1 MQPLHILVVEGN
13 PHLRSLLAWHMQQA
27 GHQVQVAE
35 STRQAKALLRQDWF
49 NLMLLDADISNRVVG
64 LQLCS
69 WVHQQFDL
77 LILLLSN
84 RTSEQDVIAGL
95 AAGAD
100 DYLAKPLSMQLLD
113 ARIQALTRRICRTTP
128 PTFLQY
134 GDLRID
140 LVQRRVTLANQG
152 VELTPQEFSLLFAL
166 VQADGSPLSR
176 TELLQ
181 RAWPECIDN
190 PRTVDTHILSLRKKI
205 ESDPREPHL
214 IQTVRKV
221 GYCFAVATADS
232 TSVVLTT
239 HHQIKP
245 NCSNVSTAKV

>member
-27 GHQVQVAE
+27 GHQVQVAD

-49 NLMLLDADISNRVVG
+49 NLMLLDADISNRVG

-95 AAGAD
+95 TAGAD
-100 DYLAKPLSMQLLD
+100 DYLTKPLSMQLLD
-113 ARIQALTRRICRTTP
+113 ARIQALTRRLCRTTP

-181 RAWPECIDN
+181 RAWPESIDN

-205 ESDPREPHL
+205 ESDPREPLL
-214 IQTVRKV
+214 IHTVRNV
-221 GYCFAVATADS
+221 GYCFAVISADS
-232 TSVVLTT
+232 SPEFLQAL
-239 HHQIKP
+239 HHGKSKG
-245 NCSNVSTAKV
+245 NRVSATKV